1 MHFCCL
7 TSKVCLEECCY
18 VSLDAVVCCEG
29 VYRKTQA

>member
-18 VSLDAVVCCEG
+18 VSLDAVCCEG